1 MKQYSLELQKY
12 SVVKYILETMAK
24 IKTTFLVRFL
34 RAHSISSL
42 WIYKI
47 RIFYVGFLKHL
58 IKNIIH
64 GTSFPACVLNKF
76 ILENNNWEPHHSK
89 IYCFSYVCV
98 FAIWKWFT
106 KRRFSELCTKKT
118 LNNLTPIMQNSQ
130 QFYDIMW
137 SYMHTDQCGRLKGAP
152 NFNYNLIYH
161 NKVAYITLVKKFTNC
176 LFFSFQGHTCSI

>member
-1 MKQYSLELQKY
+1 MHYGMLKAYEKKMKQYSLELQKY

-106 KRRFSELCTKKT
+106 KRRFSELCTKKNFEQ
-118 LNNLTPIMQNSQ
+118 LNTNYAKFSAILWYHVILYAYWS
-130 QFYDIMW
+130 MW
-137 SYMHTDQCGRLKGAP
+137 KVKGG
-152 NFNYNLIYH
+152 
-161 NKVAYITLVKKFTNC
+161 TKF
-176 LFFSFQGHTCSI
+176 